1 MSDAGGADQKLS
13 TTEPTTVQETKLAKI
28 PQPHGGALNAGG
40 TPGNR
45 GGRGHPPSELRA
57 LAREAFARQFPRL
70 EAIAEGRVVVPL
82 VERCGKCGYEPTD
95 AEEQQRAKAI
105 ERATRPG
112 EQVRAM
118 EALARV
124 GMSSHISI
132 DDVKARLISQVQ
144 ELRGWGNECELPAGQ
159 LEILLDRLQL
169 VWR

>member
-1 MSDAGGADQKLS
+1 VVPLVERCAKCGY
-13 TTEPTTVQETKLAKI
+13 EPTEAE
-28 PQPHGGALNAGG
+28 A
-40 TPGNR
+40 
-45 GGRGHPPSELRA
+45 
-57 LAREAFARQFPRL
+57 AFARQFPRL

-82 VERCGKCGYEPTD
+82 VERCAKCGYEPTAAD
-95 AEEQQRAKAI
+95 EQQRAKAI

-124 GMSSHISI
+124 GMSSQISV

-144 ELRGWGNECELPAGQ
+144 ELRGWGKECELPAGQ
-159 LEILLDRLQL
+159 LETLLDRLQL